1 MPTAL
6 ATYEGTGAHSSTRRP
21 TDWLIPRAHLTRRAV
36 GLECGACAYDLLAVL
51 AVLSVP
57 RACVVNVQ
65 CRLTIDVQ
73 CTVDCLPAIVYRVRP
88 CCRSCPCGHRVWS
101 KGGMHSFRAEAYS
114 DMLSLLPLLEAACQA
129 CGEHAVDASSAA
141 ISAARAAGVAHEL
154 LYARLGTDAMPCHW
168 QAADDGAAQT
178 EAGAARL

>member
-1 MPTAL
+1 
-6 ATYEGTGAHSSTRRP
+6 
-21 TDWLIPRAHLTRRAV
+21 
-36 GLECGACAYDLLAVL
+36 
-51 AVLSVP
+51 
-57 RACVVNVQ
+57 
-65 CRLTIDVQ
+65 
-73 CTVDCLPAIVYRVRP
+73 
-88 CCRSCPCGHRVWS
+88 
-101 KGGMHSFRAEAYS
+101 MHSFRAEAYS